1 MIDRRPCSD
10 WSSLI
15 DIGVFNRAR
24 RSRAQCSQRA
34 ANRRRVIVTA
44 SRRFR
49 GVPLRMIGGMRHL
62 ARDQASC
69 HIPDVI
75 QDVAAKGENRQYPH
89 KGLRDSILEEFHH
102 RLKTS
107 TERFG
112 DVNGRLRFRGASPG
126 RSSCFLPCL
135 RPGRTTASCGRG
147 ASALPVVAS
156 RSRGLCVSDFY
167 AQKLAF
173 CPSARFFTAF
183 GGPISGFAGLSSC

>member
-15 DIGVFNRAR
+15 DIGVSNRAR

-126 RSSCFLPCL
+126 RSSCFFALPAA
-135 RPGRTTASCGRG
+135 RATTASCGRG
-147 ASALPVVAS
+147 LLCPKTRFLSLS
-156 RSRGLCVSDFY
+156 TLIYRLRGADKRLRRTFKLLKRTAKTLRCPIPR
-167 AQKLAF
+167 AQ
-173 CPSARFFTAF
+173 R
-183 GGPISGFAGLSSC
+183 